1 MSLDKNLFKFFHLIF
16 ARESLLR
23 TYQKIKCSSLIL
35 HGLSLEFGA
44 VKKKENNFSNFFK
57 GTSIFE
63 HSNKIHD
70 KSFNIFKSDLTKK
83 LKIKSNK
90 YNNILIFNVLEHLP
104 EYRIALS
111 EINRI
116 LKKKGKIIGST
127 PFIYQ
132 IHDAPKDYFRF
143 TREFFEFELKK
154 QKFKN
159 IKVQYLG
166 NGPLTAC
173 YSLMYPY
180 IRFLPIFSH
189 LVLLICFILDNILQ
203 IFIKTNLKEIFPIGI
218 FFNAQKK

>member
-1 MSLDKNLFKFFHLIF
+1 MSINLINSLKLLITKNT
-16 ARESLLR
+16 LLR
-23 TYQKIKCSSLIL
+23 DLQINECTKIKVN
-35 HGLSLEFGA
+35 GLSLEFGA
-44 VKKKENNFSNFFK
+44 IDRKNKTFSNFIRGQSK
-57 GTSIFE
+57 FE
-63 HSNKIHD
+63 YSNIKPN
-70 KSFNIFKSDLTKK
+70 KKLNIFYSDLTKK

-90 YNNILIFNVLEHLP
+90 YNNVLLFNVLEHLP

-111 EINRI
+111 QINRI

-132 IHDAPKDYFRF
+132 IHGAPKDYFRF

-154 QKFKN
+154 QKFNN

-166 NGPLTAC
+166 NGPFTAC
-173 YSLMYPY
+173 YSLIYPY

-189 LVLLICFILDNILQ
+189 LVLLICFMLDNILQ
-203 IFIKTNLKEIFPIGI
+203 IFIKTDLKEIFPIGI

>member
-1 MSLDKNLFKFFHLIF
+1 MSINLINSLKLLITKNT
-16 ARESLLR
+16 LLR
-23 TYQKIKCSSLIL
+23 DLQINECTKIKVN
-35 HGLSLEFGA
+35 GLSLEFGA
-44 VKKKENNFSNFFK
+44 IDRKNKTFSNFIRGQSK
-57 GTSIFE
+57 FE
-63 HSNKIHD
+63 YSNIKPN
-70 KSFNIFKSDLTKK
+70 KKLNIFYSDLTKK

-90 YNNILIFNVLEHLP
+90 YNNILLFNVLEHLP

-111 EINRI
+111 QINRI

-132 IHDAPKDYFRF
+132 IHGAPKDYFRF
-143 TREFFEFELKK
+143 TKEFFEFELKK
-154 QKFKN
+154 QKFNN
-159 IKVQYLG
+159 IKVQYLS
-166 NGPLTAC
+166 NGPLTAY

-189 LVLLICFILDNILQ
+189 LVLLICFMLDNILQ